1 VRRTANRVV
10 GAGALLIVLVT
21 FAGAVTGHQHATWVR
36 LAGAILLVVTIV
48 AGLAIRFIGPRI
60 RGPRVR

>member
-10 GAGALLIVLVT
+10 GAGALLIALVT
-21 FAGAVTGHQHATWVR
+21 FVGAVSGHQHATWVR
-36 LAGAILLVVTIV
+36 LVGAILLAVTIV
-48 AGLAIRFIGPRI
+48 AGLAIRCMGPRT